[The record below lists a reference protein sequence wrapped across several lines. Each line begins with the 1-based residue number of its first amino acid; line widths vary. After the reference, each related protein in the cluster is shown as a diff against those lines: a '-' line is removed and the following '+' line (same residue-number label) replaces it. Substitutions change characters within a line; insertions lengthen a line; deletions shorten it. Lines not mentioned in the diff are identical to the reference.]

1 MRTFKKHLNEK
12 FKDLEFKELYEEEK
26 RLLSLSLKLLE
37 RRTRL
42 GLSQKQLASKA
53 NITQQQLSKIEKG
66 INCNI
71 LTYLKVLRVLG
82 LELDVRTKSRK
93 TVTAPTL

>member
-12 FKDLEFKELYEEEK
+12 FEDLEFKGLYDEEK
-26 RLLSLSLKLLE
+26 RLLSLSLKLQD

-42 GLSQKQLASKA
+42 GLSQEKLANKA

-82 LELDVRTKSRK
+82 LELDVKTKNRK
-93 TVTAPTL
+93 TVTNPM

>member
-26 RLLSLSLKLLE
+26 RLLNLSLKLLE

-42 GLSQKQLASKA
+42 GLSQKKLASKA

-71 LTYLKVLRVLG
+71 LTYLKVLSILG
-82 LELDVRTKSRK
+82 LELDVKTKSRK
-93 TVTAPTL
+93 TVTTPIR